1 MTEDRRQVTEN
12 GMKTPRWESNGKFAG
27 AGVALAAAAFAL
39 LAAPARAQERV
50 IIRKQVDSTERVRS
64 GDVVITVDPSGV
76 MRLVGELLTSRQM
89 EERVALALREAM
101 GGRADEARARELE
114 AQLGTLAR
122 RSAGLLSTI
131 RLQCASEMDQPEGYL
146 GVSFE
151 GIEVRREG
159 SGPAMYHFGRS
170 PRVTSVE
177 PGSPA
182 ARAGLEAGDL
192 IVAVAGN
199 DVTRPVPLGSLLK
212 PGNRVVVRVARAGR
226 ERDLAVT
233 VAKRPDDYGSP
244 CAGIDDAIAGAR
256 WAPQAAFVPRGSAAA
271 APRAGTIVTSDG
283 PVVARTSPSGFAFV
297 TPFATQGPNMIGGAS
312 LLTIDDEWRETLGVD
327 RGLLVLAVAP
337 GSPADASGLRKGDIV
352 LAAGDSSVAST
363 GALWRMVNTAGNNA
377 LTLKVQRARQPVTVV
392 FRAREPR

>member
-1 MTEDRRQVTEN
+1 
-12 GMKTPRWESNGKFAG
+12 MKTHSWDSKAKLGG
-27 AGVALAAAAFAL
+27 SGVALAAATFAL
-39 LAAPARAQERV
+39 LAATSAGAQERV
-50 IIRKQVDSTERVRS
+50 IIRKPMDSTDRVRNV
-64 GDVVITVDPSGV
+64 DVVVSVDPSGV

-114 AQLGTLAR
+114 AQLGSLAR

-131 RLQCASEMDQPEGYL
+131 RLQCANEMEHPEGYL

-159 SGPAMYHFGRS
+159 NGPAMYYFGTN

-182 ARAGLEAGDL
+182 ARGGLEAGDM

-199 DVTRPVPLGSLLK
+199 DVKRPVPLGSLLK

-226 ERDLAVT
+226 ERDVPIV

-256 WAPQAAFVPRGSAAA
+256 WAPQAAFVPRGTFTAT
-271 APRAGTIVTSDG
+271 PRPGTPITSDA
-283 PVVARTSPSGFAFV
+283 PVVARATPGGFAYV
-297 TPFATQGPNMIGGAS
+297 TPFATSGPSMIGGAS

-337 GSPADASGLRKGDIV
+337 GSPAETSGLRKGDIV
-352 LAAGDSSVAST
+352 LSAGDSSVAST
-363 GALWRMVNTAGNNA
+363 GALWRLVNVAGNNA
-377 LTLKVQRARQPVTVV
+377 LTLRVQRARQPVTVV
-392 FRAREPR
+392 FQARERR